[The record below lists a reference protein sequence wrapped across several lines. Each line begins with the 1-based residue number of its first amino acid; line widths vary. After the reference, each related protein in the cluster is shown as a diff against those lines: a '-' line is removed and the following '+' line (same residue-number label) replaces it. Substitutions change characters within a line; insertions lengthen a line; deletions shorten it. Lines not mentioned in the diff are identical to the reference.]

1 MLRQASLFALMPG
14 FVFAAGALTYEK
26 QPLPAV
32 IERVRQMP
40 AAGRDRPAAFR
51 QMLTEAGCPPAERPS
66 ADKRYPPEFEA
77 AIGPADARPVLVI
90 AHAHPNGVA
99 DNWTGLAMLASLCR
113 SFRETRFRHR
123 FVLASPGNYEEY
135 VRRWAARPDKPLAA
149 VDLAVLG
156 LTAAAFSRGPG
167 TQGLLQA
174 LRRTEKTT
182 GVPIPPADVGWLAL
196 PHASHFQRG
205 GIPVMLFHS
214 FGPELPK
221 RLEKGLEQV
230 RNVVPAHY
238 YNAYVMLATFLLQL
252 DLDLP

>member
-1 MLRQASLFALMPG
+1 MLAL
-14 FVFAAGALTYEK
+14 ALTISAALAAPLAQSRLTYAR

-32 IERVRQMP
+32 LERVREMP
-40 AAGRDRPAAFR
+40 AAARDRPAAFR
-51 QMLTEAGCPPAERPS
+51 QMLTDAGCPPAERPS

-77 AIGPADARPVLVI
+77 ALGPADARAVLVI
-90 AHAHPNGVA
+90 AHAHPNGLA

-135 VRRWAARPDKPLAA
+135 VRRWAAGSDKPLAA

-167 TQGLLQA
+167 TQGLLRA
-174 LRRTEKTT
+174 LRGAEKAT

-214 FGPELPK
+214 FGPEMPK
-221 RLEKGLEQV
+221 RLEKGLEQI

-252 DLDLP
+252 DLELP